1 MRYCLRRDE
10 GRHTLGARRQLD
22 RRNFLSGL
30 TGVAGAFAFAPA
42 SLWRAAAPPDARAEQ
57 PLPVA
62 APRRPAALISGPSH
76 LAWVWQFARDGSKE
90 QIREL
95 LAAHGLGVVVKT
107 NDGVDWMADFDRS
120 PDAVDGPGQV
130 AALAAF
136 FEDGG
141 VPFHAWSVLKGLE
154 PLREA
159 QITAAVLAAGAR
171 SVVLDLEA
179 HAGFWRGDSAAALSF
194 GRELRALQPSAWVSV
209 SVDPRPWEIDRIPL
223 AEFASFA
230 SEIAP
235 QVYWRAFQSA
245 SNVRK
250 FAQAGY
256 APGAEGVT
264 ARFVLDTSLDRLR
277 PFGLPLHPIGDGQ
290 SGAEEGWGEFID
302 GAFASDAE
310 AVSVWRFGVTEP
322 SVWRLLAAN
331 PARPL
336 TYVIQPGDS
345 LSALAD
351 RWNTSVQALA
361 AANAI
366 ANPNLIRAGMV
377 LRVPRGP
384 SALPPLEYT
393 VRPGDTLGA
402 IAERFQTTTAT
413 LVQFNQLG
421 DANLLRIGQTLR
433 IARSGAL
440 APQPLFH
447 SVEWGDSLTAIAQR
461 FDTSIETILELNRI
475 TDPNL
480 IRIGQQLRVR

>member
-1 MRYCLRRDE
+1 M
-10 GRHTLGARRQLD
+10 GARRQID

-30 TGVAGAFAFAPA
+30 TGVAGAFALAPSSLLRGVAPDVPLDAPA
-42 SLWRAAAPPDARAEQ
+42 ALSRPAD
-57 PLPVA
+57 
-62 APRRPAALISGPSH
+62 APRRSPAALSNMPSH

-95 LAAHGLGVVVKT
+95 LAEHGLGVVLKT
-107 NDGVDWMADFDRS
+107 NDGVDWMADFDHS

-141 VPFHAWSVLKGLE
+141 VPFHAWSVVKGLE

-159 QITAAVLAAGAR
+159 RITADVLAAGAR

-179 HAGFWRGDSAAALSF
+179 HSGFWRGDSAAALAF

-209 SVDPRPWEIDRIPL
+209 SIDPRPWEIDRIPL
-223 AEFASFA
+223 TEFASFA
-230 SEIAP
+230 SEISP
-235 QVYWRAFQSA
+235 QVYWRSFQTA

-250 FAQAGY
+250 FTAAGY
-256 APGAEGVT
+256 TPGEDGVT
-264 ARFVLDTSLDRLR
+264 AGFVLDTALDRLR

-290 SGAEEGWGEFID
+290 SGADEGWGEFID

-310 AVSVWRFGVTEP
+310 AVSVWRVGVTEP
-322 SVWRLLAAN
+322 SVWRLLADN

-336 TYVIQPGDS
+336 SYVIQSGDS
-345 LSALAD
+345 LSALAA

-361 AANAI
+361 EANGI
-366 ANPNLIRAGMV
+366 ANPNLIRIGME

-393 VRPGDTLGA
+393 VQPGDTLGA
-402 IAERFQTTTAT
+402 IAERFDATTAT
-413 LVQFNQLG
+413 LIEFNQLS

-433 IARSGAL
+433 IPRSGAL
-440 APQPLFH
+440 APRPLVY

-461 FDTSIETILELNRI
+461 FDTSIETILALNRI
-475 TDPNL
+475 SDANL
-480 IRIGQQLRVR
+480 IRIGQELRVR